1 MANILDRLG
10 AQMNQAGVAQR
21 TAKARTWLRSKVG
34 ELRSVRRNTII
45 QDSSRKVTGFYP
57 GRMYFYFYDPKT
69 KATLPYYDKFPLVI
83 PVEKTKDGFL
93 GLNLHYLPLK
103 YRLILLDKLYD
114 NLNNDR
120 FDDTTK
126 LQLSYDLLSG
136 ATRYE
141 EFKPCLKR
149 YLTSH
154 IASGLIEIEP
164 SNWEIALFLPVEMF
178 VGATKEQVHRESLEM
193 I

>member
-1 MANILDRLG
+1 MANVLDRLSS
-10 AQMNQAGVAQR
+10 QMSQAGVQQR
-21 TAKARTWLRSKVG
+21 TAKARTWLRNKVS
-34 ELRSVRRNTII
+34 ELRTVRRNTII
-45 QDSSRKVTGFYP
+45 QDKSRSTTGFYP

-69 KATLPYYDKFPLVI
+69 KNTLPYYDKFPLVI
-83 PVEKTKDGFL
+83 PVEKYKDGFL
-93 GLNLHYLPLK
+93 GLNLHYLPVK
-103 YRLILLDKLYD
+103 YRIILLDKLYD
-114 NLNNDR
+114 TLNNER
-120 FDDTTK
+120 FNETTK
-126 LQLSYDLLSG
+126 MQLSYDLLAG
-136 ATRYE
+136 AARYE

>member
-1 MANILDRLG
+1 MANVLDRLSS
-10 AQMNQAGVAQR
+10 QMNQAGVAQR
-21 TAKARTWLRSKVG
+21 TAKARTWLRNKVS

-45 QDSSRKVTGFYP
+45 QDKSRSVTGFYP
-57 GRMYFYFYDPKT
+57 GRMYFYFYDPKM
-69 KATLPYYDKFPLVI
+69 KKTLPYYDKFPLVI
-83 PVEKTKDGFL
+83 PVEKYKDGFL
-93 GLNLHYLPLK
+93 GLNLHYLPVK
-103 YRLILLDKLYD
+103 YRIILLDKLYD
-114 NLNNDR
+114 TLNNDR
-120 FDDTTK
+120 YDDTTK
-126 LQLSYDLLSG
+126 MQLSYDLLAG
-136 ATRYE
+136 AARYE

>member
-1 MANILDRLG
+1 MANVLDRLS

-21 TAKARTWLRSKVG
+21 TAQARTWLKNKIS

-45 QDSSRKVTGFYP
+45 QDKSRAATGFYP
-57 GRMYFYFYDPKT
+57 GRMYFYFYDPKM
-69 KATLPYYDKFPLVI
+69 KKTLPYYDRFPLVI
-83 PVEKTKDGFL
+83 PVEKYKDGFL
-93 GLNLHYLPLK
+93 GLNLHYLPVK
-103 YRLILLDKLYD
+103 YRLILLDKLYET
-114 NLNNDR
+114 LNNER
-120 FDDTTK
+120 YDDTTK
-126 LQLSYDLLSG
+126 MQLSYDLLAG
-136 ATRYE
+136 AARYE

>member
-1 MANILDRLG
+1 MANVLDRLS

-21 TAKARTWLRSKVG
+21 TAQARTWLKNKIS

-45 QDSSRKVTGFYP
+45 QDKSRAATGFYP
-57 GRMYFYFYDPKT
+57 GRMYFYFYDPKM
-69 KATLPYYDKFPLVI
+69 KKTLPYYDRFPLVI
-83 PVEKTKDGFL
+83 PVEKYKDGFL
-93 GLNLHYLPLK
+93 GLNLHYLPVK
-103 YRLILLDKLYD
+103 YRLILLDKLYET
-114 NLNNDR
+114 LNNELY
-120 FDDTTK
+120 DDTTK
-126 LQLSYDLLSG
+126 MQLSYDLLAG
-136 ATRYE
+136 AARYE

>member
-1 MANILDRLG
+1 MANVLDRLSS
-10 AQMNQAGVAQR
+10 QMNQAGVAQR
-21 TAKARTWLRSKVG
+21 TAKARTWLKNKIS

-45 QDSSRKVTGFYP
+45 QDKSRATTGFYP
-57 GRMYFYFYDPKT
+57 GRMYFYFYDPKM
-69 KATLPYYDKFPLVI
+69 KKTLPYYDRFPLVI
-83 PVEKTKDGFL
+83 PVEKYKDGFL
-93 GLNLHYLPLK
+93 GLNLHYLPVK

-114 NLNNDR
+114 TLNNER
-120 FDDTTK
+120 YDDTTK
-126 LQLSYDLLSG
+126 MQLSYDLLAG
-136 ATRYE
+136 AARYE

>member
-1 MANILDRLG
+1 MANVLDRLSS
-10 AQMNQAGVAQR
+10 QMNQAGVAQR
-21 TAKARTWLRSKVG
+21 TAKARTWLKNKIS

-45 QDSSRKVTGFYP
+45 QDKSRAATGFYP
-57 GRMYFYFYDPKT
+57 GRMYFYFYDPKM
-69 KATLPYYDKFPLVI
+69 KKTLPYYDRFPLVI
-83 PVEKTKDGFL
+83 PVEKYKDGFL
-93 GLNLHYLPLK
+93 GLNLHYLPVK

-114 NLNNDR
+114 TLNNER
-120 FDDTTK
+120 YDDTTK
-126 LQLSYDLLSG
+126 MQLSYDLLAG
-136 ATRYE
+136 AARYE

>member
-1 MANILDRLG
+1 
-10 AQMNQAGVAQR
+10 MNQAGVAQR
-21 TAKARTWLRSKVG
+21 TAKARTWLKNKIS

-45 QDSSRKVTGFYP
+45 QDKSRAATGFYP
-57 GRMYFYFYDPKT
+57 GRMYFYFYDPKM
-69 KATLPYYDKFPLVI
+69 KKTLPYYDRFPLVI
-83 PVEKTKDGFL
+83 PVEKYKDGFL
-93 GLNLHYLPLK
+93 GLNLHYLPVK

-114 NLNNDR
+114 TLNNER
-120 FDDTTK
+120 YDDTTK
-126 LQLSYDLLSG
+126 MQLSYDLLAG
-136 ATRYE
+136 AARYE